1 MKKIKE
7 FVISTTALKII
18 IKVFIKQNKNDSRWK
33 LESS

>member
-7 FVISTTALKII
+7 FVISSAALKII
-18 IKVFIKQNKNDSRWK
+18 KMFIKQNKSNSRWK